1 MEHWPF
7 SFWAGL
13 FVRNLAKAIAPSP
26 PPEKSGRGDQKI
38 AKIKQNGLRVP
49 AYFR

>member
-1 MEHWPF
+1 VEHWPF

-13 FVRNLAKAIAPSP
+13 FVRNLAKAIAPSAA
-26 PPEKSGRGDQKI
+26 PEKSGRGDQKI
-38 AKIKQNGLRVP
+38 AKIKQNGPKGP